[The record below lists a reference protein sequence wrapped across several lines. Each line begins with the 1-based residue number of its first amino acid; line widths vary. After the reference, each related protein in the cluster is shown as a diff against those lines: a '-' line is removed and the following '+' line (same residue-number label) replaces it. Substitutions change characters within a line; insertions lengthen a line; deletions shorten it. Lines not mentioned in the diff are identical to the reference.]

1 MKTEIASQLEYDD
14 MEAVTPEDMAME
26 VKVIKYEKNKYDKD
40 LMVLNQ
46 MNRLRILPNPNML
59 SSMIQTSDPLD
70 FLELDRHGCWYL
82 IWI

>member
-26 VKVIKYEKNKYDKD
+26 VKVIKNEKIKNDKD